1 MTNTKTLRLSVGALF
16 TKGPGKIYFYRYQVA
31 GRRKTVSLHTN
42 NRAEA
47 LKKAQELIPIVKAST
62 PEIVAAHVE
71 YAKGFKEAERNLCVS
86 DIWEYYSH
94 HPERAIPATVNERL
108 QYQASLQEFL
118 DFLNNPSREVRSI
131 TPQVAEEF
139 SEHLKT
145 TGIAVHTHN
154 RKLKRIRKI
163 FSVLTDFYTG
173 ENPFRTSLFRR
184 EREEQNLGVRRLAFS
199 REQEQ
204 KILQV
209 LDDPGFRVINKA
221 EIRVIYHL
229 GMYTGQRLKDCVLL
243 KWQSIDMER
252 RRIWVKQFKTGKEV
266 TIPVADQLLAV
277 LREAEKWR
285 RDDFVCPL
293 TAERYNHCDKNG
305 KNIGNNLVNL
315 DVLRVIRWI
324 GVEPSVAVPGRKR
337 KMTQY
342 GFHSLRHTFA
352 SHCAEAGVP
361 KAVLLSI
368 LGTDSEIADK
378 YYTHIGEEAQLKA
391 IEAVTGHETFSASE
405 RINRAL
411 AYLATLPDSTERK
424 RLEELL
430 KFA

>member
-1 MTNTKTLRLSVGALF
+1 MANTKSLRLAVGSIF
-16 TKGPGKIYFYRYQVA
+16 TKGPGKIYFYRYQID
-31 GRRKTVSLHTN
+31 GRRKAVSLKTT

-47 LKKAQELIPIVKAST
+47 LKKAQELVPIVKAST

-71 YAKGFKEAERNLCVS
+71 FAKGFKEAERNLCVS
-86 DIWEYYSH
+86 DIWNYYSH
-94 HPERAIPATVNERL
+94 HPERAIPATVNEKL

-118 DFLNNPSREVRSI
+118 DFLNDPLREVRTI
-131 TPQVAEEF
+131 TPQITEEF
-139 SEHLKT
+139 SEYLKT

-173 ENPFRTSLFRR
+173 ENPFRPSLFRR
-184 EREEQNLGVRRLAFS
+184 EREEQNLGVRRLAFT
-199 REQEQ
+199 REQEHQ
-204 KILQV
+204 ILRV
-209 LDDPGFRVINKA
+209 LEDPRFQVINKP

-229 GMYTGQRLKDCVLL
+229 GMFTGQRLKDCVLL
-243 KWQSIDMER
+243 KWSSIDLER

-266 TIPVADQLLAV
+266 TIPIAEQLLTV
-277 LREAEKWR
+277 LLEAAEWR
-285 RDDFVCPL
+285 CDDFVCPQ
-293 TAERYNHCDKNG
+293 TAKRYNHCDKDG

-352 SHCAEAGVP
+352 SHCAEAGIP

-368 LGTDSEIADK
+368 LGTDSDIADK

-391 IEAVTGHETFSASE
+391 IEAISGEVSVSAQDKIRHALSFLSGLPFTPE
-405 RINRAL
+405 RQAL
-411 AYLATLPDSTERK
+411 ENI
-424 RLEELL
+424 L
-430 KFA
+430 KGA

>member
-1 MTNTKTLRLSVGALF
+1 MANTKSLRLAVGAIF
-16 TKGPGKIYFYRYQVA
+16 PKGPGKIYFYRYQVD
-31 GRRKTVSLHTN
+31 GRRKTVSLQTA

-47 LKKAQELIPIVKAST
+47 LKKAQELLPIVKAST

-71 YAKGFKEAERNLCVS
+71 YAKGFKPAERNLCVA
-86 DIWEYYSH
+86 DIWDYYSR
-94 HPERAIPATVNERL
+94 HPERAIPATVNEKL

-118 DFLNNPSREVRSI
+118 DFLNDPLREVRTI
-131 TPQVAEEF
+131 TPRIAEEF
-139 SEHLKT
+139 SEYLKT

-173 ENPFRTSLFRR
+173 ENPFRASLFRR
-184 EREEQNLGVRRLAFS
+184 EREERDLGVRRLAFTRPQEDQILS
-199 REQEQ
+199 VLEDEQY
-204 KILQV
+204 QV
-209 LDDPGFRVINKA
+209 MNKP

-229 GMYTGQRLKDCVLL
+229 GMFTDQRLKDCVLL
-243 KWQSIDMER
+243 KWSSIDMER
-252 RRIWVKQFKTGKEV
+252 QRIWVKQFKTGKEV
-266 TIPVADQLLAV
+266 TLPIAAPLRQV
-277 LREAEKWR
+277 LETAQSWR
-285 RDDFVCPL
+285 CNGYVCPL

-337 KMTQY
+337 RMTQY

-391 IEAVTGHETFSASE
+391 IEAVTGDVAVSAQDK
-405 RINRAL
+405 IHQAL
-411 AYLATLPDSTERK
+411 AYLSGLPVTPERQTLENI
-424 RLEELL
+424 L
-430 KFA
+430 KGA

>member
-1 MTNTKTLRLSVGALF
+1 MANSKSLRLAVGSIF
-16 TKGPGKIYFYRYQVA
+16 SKGPGKIYFYRYQIE
-31 GRRKTVSLHTN
+31 GRRKTVSLKTS

-47 LKKAQELIPIVKAST
+47 LKKVQELIPIVKAST

-71 YAKGFKEAERNLCVS
+71 FAKGFKEAERNLCVS
-86 DIWEYYSH
+86 DIWNYYSR
-94 HPERAIPATVNERL
+94 HPERAIPATINEKL

-118 DFLNNPSREVRSI
+118 DFLNNPLQEVRAI
-131 TPQVAEEF
+131 TPQIAEEF
-139 SEHLKT
+139 SEYLKT

-173 ENPFRTSLFRR
+173 DNPFRASLFRR

-204 KILQV
+204 QILQV
-209 LDDPGFRVINKA
+209 LEDPHFQVINKA

-229 GMYTGQRLKDCVLL
+229 GMFTGQRLKDCVLL
-243 KWQSIDMER
+243 KWSSIDLER

-266 TIPVADQLLAV
+266 TIPIAEQLLTV
-277 LREAEKWR
+277 LREAAEWR
-285 RDDFVCPL
+285 CDDFVSPL
-293 TAERYNHCDKNG
+293 TATRYNHCDKNG

-337 KMTQY
+337 RMTQY

-368 LGTDSEIADK
+368 LGTDSDIADK

-391 IEAVTGHETFSASE
+391 IEAVTGNASVSAQDK
-405 RINRAL
+405 IHHAL
-411 AYLATLPDSTERK
+411 AYLAGLPDTPERQA
-424 RLEELL
+424 LENIL
-430 KFA
+430 KGA

>member
-1 MTNTKTLRLSVGALF
+1 MANPKSFRLAVGSIF
-16 TKGPGKIYFYRYQVA
+16 PKGPGKIYFYRYQLD
-31 GRRKTVSLHTN
+31 GRRKTVSLQTA
-42 NRAEA
+42 NRGEA
-47 LKKAQELIPIVKAST
+47 IKKAQALIPIVRAST

-71 YAKGFKEAERNLCVS
+71 YAKGFKEAERNLCIA
-86 DIWEYYSH
+86 DIWDYYSR
-94 HPERAIPATVNERL
+94 HPERAIPATVNEKL
-108 QYQASLQEFL
+108 QYQASLQEFV
-118 DFLNNPSREVRSI
+118 DFLNDPLREVRTI
-131 TPQVAEEF
+131 TPRIAEEF

-173 ENPFRTSLFRR
+173 DNPFRASLFRR

-204 KILQV
+204 QILNALEDERYQV
-209 LDDPGFRVINKA
+209 MNKP

-229 GMYTGQRLKDCVLL
+229 GMFTGQRLKDCVLL
-243 KWQSIDMER
+243 KWSSIDMER
-252 RRIWVKQFKTGKEV
+252 QRIWVKQFKTGKEV
-266 TIPVADQLLAV
+266 SLPMAAPLKQALAT
-277 LREAEKWR
+277 AQCWR
-285 RDDFVCPL
+285 GNDYVCPR
-293 TAERYNHCDKNG
+293 TAERYNRCDKNG

-337 KMTQY
+337 RMTQY

-368 LGTDSEIADK
+368 LGTDSDIADK

-391 IEAVTGHETFSASE
+391 IEAVTGSVAVSARE
-405 RINRAL
+405 KIHHAL
-411 AYLATLPDSTERK
+411 AYLASLPASFERQTLENI
-424 RLEELL
+424 LNG
-430 KFA
+430 A